1 MSKIRIWSRACFA
14 IGPGA
19 SRDGKVIDTF
29 YTVPGAFQDMDERYM
44 EDPTFKAAVDSGD
57 IQIMTAKPQV
67 AVDVPHVEAPSVDGD
82 ADASADPIE
91 EYKEKVK
98 AMSAEEMAKN
108 HSYLFC
114 DACTAKIPPKCEKT
128 GFVNGLS
135 PCSQC
140 VLKWL
145 NSEVEE

>member
-1 MSKIRIWSRACFA
+1 MSTIRLRSRACLA

-67 AVDVPHVEAPSVDGD
+67 AVDVPHVEAASVDSD
-82 ADASADPIE
+82 ANASADPIE

-98 AMSAEEMAKN
+98 AMSAEEVA
-108 HSYLFC
+108 SE
-114 DACTAKIPPKCEKT
+114 CEKY
-128 GFVNGLS
+128 GAEFINSDKLKDNKRRLMEAFKLS
-135 PCSQC
+135 ISD
-140 VLKWL
+140 
-145 NSEVEE
+145 NSDEE

>member
-44 EDPTFKAAVDSGD
+44 EDPTFKAAVASGD

-67 AVDVPHVEAPSVDGD
+67 AVDVPHVEAASVDSD
-82 ADASADPIE
+82 ANASVDPVE

-98 AMSAEEMAKN
+98 AMGAEEVA
-108 HSYLFC
+108 SE
-114 DACTAKIPPKCEKT
+114 CEKY
-128 GFVNGLS
+128 GAEFVNSDKLKDNKRRLMEAFKLS
-135 PCSQC
+135 ISD
-140 VLKWL
+140 
-145 NSEVEE
+145 NSDEE

>member
-44 EDPTFKAAVDSGD
+44 EDPTFKAAVASGD
-57 IQIMTAKPQV
+57 IQVMTAKPQV
-67 AVDVPHVEAPSVDGD
+67 AVDVPHVGVPSVDSD
-82 ADASADPIE
+82 ANASVDPVE

-98 AMSAEEMAKN
+98 AMGAEEVA
-108 HSYLFC
+108 SE
-114 DACTAKIPPKCEKT
+114 CEKY
-128 GFVNGLS
+128 GAEFVNSDKLKDNKRRLMEAFKLS
-135 PCSQC
+135 ISD
-140 VLKWL
+140 
-145 NSEVEE
+145 NYDEE

>member
-44 EDPTFKAAVDSGD
+44 EDPTFKAAVVSGD

-67 AVDVPHVEAPSVDGD
+67 AVDVPHVEAPYVDSD
-82 ADASADPIE
+82 ANASADPIE

-98 AMSAEEMAKN
+98 AMSAEEVA
-108 HSYLFC
+108 SE
-114 DACTAKIPPKCEKT
+114 CEKY
-128 GFVNGLS
+128 GAEFINSDKLKDNKRRLMEAFKLS
-135 PCSQC
+135 ISD
-140 VLKWL
+140 
-145 NSEVEE
+145 NSDEE

>member
-29 YTVPGAFQDMDERYM
+29 YTVPGAFQDMDERYV

-67 AVDVPHVEAPSVDGD
+67 AVDVPHVDVSEVPNTDAVETVD
-82 ADASADPIE
+82 
-91 EYKEKVK
+91 EYKERVK
-98 AMSAEEMAKN
+98 AMSAEEVA
-108 HSYLFC
+108 
-114 DACTAKIPPKCEKT
+114 TECEKY
-128 GFVNGLS
+128 GAEFVNSDKLKDNKRRLMEAYKLS
-135 PCSQC
+135 IGDGSDD
-140 VLKWL
+140 
-145 NSEVEE
+145 EE

>member
-57 IQIMTAKPQV
+57 IQVMTASKMV
-67 AVDVPHVEAPSVDGD
+67 NVPHVEVPPVDSD

-98 AMSAEEMAKN
+98 AMSAEEVA
-108 HSYLFC
+108 SE
-114 DACTAKIPPKCEKT
+114 CEKY
-128 GFVNGLS
+128 GAEFVNSDKLKDNKRRLMEAFKLS
-135 PCSQC
+135 ISDNCD
-140 VLKWL
+140 
-145 NSEVEE
+145 EE

>member
-67 AVDVPHVEAPSVDGD
+67 AVDVPHVEAASVDSD

-98 AMSAEEMAKN
+98 AMSAEEVA
-108 HSYLFC
+108 SE
-114 DACTAKIPPKCEKT
+114 CEKY
-128 GFVNGLS
+128 GAEFVNSDKLKDNKRRLMEAFKLS
-135 PCSQC
+135 ISD
-140 VLKWL
+140 
-145 NSEVEE
+145 NYDEE

>member
-29 YTVPGAFQDMDERYM
+29 YTVPGAFQDMDERYV

-67 AVDVPHVEAPSVDGD
+67 TVDVTHVDIPETP
-82 ADASADPIE
+82 SADTVE
-91 EYKEKVK
+91 TVDEYKERVK
-98 AMSAEEMAKN
+98 AMSAEEVA
-108 HSYLFC
+108 
-114 DACTAKIPPKCEKT
+114 TECEKY
-128 GFVNGLS
+128 GAEFVNS
-135 PCSQC
+135 DK
-140 VLKWL
+140 LKDNKRRL
-145 NSEVEE
+145 MEAYKLTIGDGSDDEE